1 MNSRTKTSLNNLS
14 RNFSIL
20 YCLVILAIY
29 AMITVN
35 IFVDDQR
42 FQDILD
48 DVDTD
53 MDGEL
58 HKDEYVEHLLKE
70 IAKKDSNAIK
80 KIQNDTIESFWKI
93 HAENKTTLDKEDHD
107 KFAQNLHFILNEEH
121 RTKLHSRH
129 TVDELKALINPID
142 GSLGD
147 EFTNEVTYYIYLDI
161 SI

>member
-70 IAKKDSNAIK
+70 IVMPSKRFKM
-80 KIQNDTIESFWKI
+80 IQLKVFGKSMQ
-93 HAENKTTLDKEDHD
+93 KTKQH
-107 KFAQNLHFILNEEH
+107 
-121 RTKLHSRH
+121 
-129 TVDELKALINPID
+129 
-142 GSLGD
+142 
-147 EFTNEVTYYIYLDI
+147 
-161 SI
+161 